1 MRLHSCQ
8 LGVDFHRG
16 LTRLDQAIPGAM
28 DPGQLD
34 SNRMSA
40 SRSRLYGGVGTG
52 WKPPPK
58 AGPCQT
64 MICTFFDRPRT
75 TAATCRTQG
84 DGVSQRGLGGLE
96 RPPAGSRAARAVLEK
111 TCHFD
116 RVSTLLFVPILLA
129 ILGPY
134 VTSREAW
141 KCQNCAIGMDQI
153 GT

>member
-1 MRLHSCQ
+1 MLSC
-8 LGVDFHRG
+8 
-16 LTRLDQAIPGAM
+16 
-28 DPGQLD
+28 
-34 SNRMSA
+34 
-40 SRSRLYGGVGTG
+40 RSRLYGGVGTG

-64 MICTFFDRPRT
+64 MACTFFDRPG
-75 TAATCRTQG
+75 TATVTSRTQG

-116 RVSTLLFVPILLA
+116 KVSALLFVPIPHA

-134 VTSREAW
+134 VTPREAW
-141 KCQNCAIGMDQI
+141 KLQNSAVGMDQI